1 MQGFHPRAPGRH
13 GLGSRDW
20 AEYPFD
26 PEPER
31 FMAVDAT
38 PQVQTVFIPS
48 SPMPAGQA
56 VLESPIQEV
65 WPKRGHRDD
74 LEALGLLL
82 GVLSILLALAVGLGV
97 TPVF

>member
-1 MQGFHPRAPGRH
+1 MQGFHPRAPGPH
-13 GLGSRDW
+13 GLRSRHW
-20 AEYPFD
+20 GECSFD

-31 FMAVDAT
+31 FIAVDAT
-38 PQVQTVFIPS
+38 PQVQTVFIPT
-48 SPMPAGQA
+48 SPMPAVQA
-56 VLESPIQEV
+56 ALESPILEV

-97 TPVF
+97 TPAF